1 MLKYDCIVVGAG
13 ASGMM
18 AAIMSARSGKK
29 VAIVDHKPEV
39 GKKILQTGNGRCNYT
54 NMNMKADLYPKHIQR
69 EISEALKL
77 FSLDDTFEFFKS
89 IGIFPRQRNGY
100 VYPYSETAL
109 SIRNALWDELK
120 RLDVSIYTGT
130 EVEKITKIGEVFSI
144 YISTKIKDGNKEKQ
158 KKNELEGGNLIMATG
173 AKASPKSG
181 SDGSGYK
188 LIKEF
193 SLKFLEPYP
202 ALVKLSSSDKYNK
215 LASGVRHTSSL
226 SLFIDGEEVA
236 KDMGE
241 IQFTSEGIS
250 GIPVFQVSRYVTPAL
265 RSKRKVVAILD
276 LMPEFKEEGL
286 VDMFTKST
294 EIMGNRSLSNF
305 FGGFLPTKLVAAIAG
320 KSSIGV
326 DRKMRDISKDKLLEF
341 IANIKAY
348 KVEIDGTGG
357 FDLAQVCGGGISL
370 KEVDISSME
379 AKKVKN
385 LYLVGE
391 ILDVDG
397 PCGGYNLQWAW
408 TSGAIAGKSVGGMG
422 LK

>member
-158 KKNELEGGNLIMATG
+158 KKMNL
-173 AKASPKSG
+173 
-181 SDGSGYK
+181 
-188 LIKEF
+188 
-193 SLKFLEPYP
+193 
-202 ALVKLSSSDKYNK
+202 
-215 LASGVRHTSSL
+215 
-226 SLFIDGEEVA
+226 
-236 KDMGE
+236 
-241 IQFTSEGIS
+241 
-250 GIPVFQVSRYVTPAL
+250 
-265 RSKRKVVAILD
+265 
-276 LMPEFKEEGL
+276 
-286 VDMFTKST
+286 
-294 EIMGNRSLSNF
+294 
-305 FGGFLPTKLVAAIAG
+305 
-320 KSSIGV
+320 
-326 DRKMRDISKDKLLEF
+326 
-341 IANIKAY
+341 
-348 KVEIDGTGG
+348 KVEI
-357 FDLAQVCGGGISL
+357 
-370 KEVDISSME
+370 
-379 AKKVKN
+379 
-385 LYLVGE
+385 
-391 ILDVDG
+391 
-397 PCGGYNLQWAW
+397 
-408 TSGAIAGKSVGGMG
+408 
-422 LK
+422 